1 MCCPSVLPCAVCCP
15 VCCPAEVILWQ
26 SSDVAATPLVLDC
39 HRSACRR
46 SMCSRSCASTWRAPS
61 SHPGGPGTCIQR
73 MQRCLPRARFRVRI
87 PCTRDGPSTPT
98 RVDRLPPAVTTNQ
111 STYGLTEVA
120 LGGETYVCAL
130 DARSPRVRSK
140 VSDVWAPGKSV
151 CWSYAGTAAA

>member
-1 MCCPSVLPCAVCCP
+1 MHTEDAKTSP
-15 VCCPAEVILWQ
+15 
-26 SSDVAATPLVLDC
+26 T
-39 HRSACRR
+39 
-46 SMCSRSCASTWRAPS
+46 STVPGSGLEFRA
-61 SHPGGPGTCIQR
+61 
-73 MQRCLPRARFRVRI
+73 
-87 PCTRDGPSTPT
+87 PSTPT